1 MSAITSRIA
10 TRRESSV
17 SAMPTERSLTS
28 SSPTAVLRIDREAV
42 QKNYA
47 TMRAQTAAGVRHGAV
62 LKSDAYGLGATPI
75 AEALVEAGC
84 SLFFVADLDAALAL
98 RTAFPKVAIVALDGY
113 SSKRAPDYRDHGIV
127 AVANDLH
134 DIAALQ
140 RDASPPPYILSMDT
154 GFNRRGLEPRA
165 VTRLYLDGL
174 FNRLPPMGVM
184 SHLACAA
191 AADHPMN
198 DLQLQRFQ
206 QLYGLL
212 RPAWGTLAASCGVWL
227 GPRFH
232 FDVTRLGSALLGLD
246 DRRMRPSPLQPVVSL
261 SAQVIEVRALG
272 AGETVGYGAIFR
284 AKRPTRLAVVG
295 MGYAQG
301 LPRTDH
307 GLVAQIGGFPAPAV
321 GRLSMEWLTLDVT
334 DLPEALCHRGTW
346 VSLLDAQ
353 TTIDDL
359 ADATG
364 TAAQDILLRLG
375 AACRREHTAFEPLAA
390 SSKPAKRE
398 VASVASYPIPR
409 RRDR

>member
-140 RDASPPPYILSMDT
+140 RDASPPPTSSAWTPGST
-154 GFNRRGLEPRA
+154 GGGWNRAR
-165 VTRLYLDGL
+165 
-174 FNRLPPMGVM
+174 
-184 SHLACAA
+184 
-191 AADHPMN
+191 
-198 DLQLQRFQ
+198 
-206 QLYGLL
+206 
-212 RPAWGTLAASCGVWL
+212 
-227 GPRFH
+227 
-232 FDVTRLGSALLGLD
+232 
-246 DRRMRPSPLQPVVSL
+246 
-261 SAQVIEVRALG
+261 
-272 AGETVGYGAIFR
+272 
-284 AKRPTRLAVVG
+284 
-295 MGYAQG
+295 
-301 LPRTDH
+301 
-307 GLVAQIGGFPAPAV
+307 
-321 GRLSMEWLTLDVT
+321 
-334 DLPEALCHRGTW
+334 
-346 VSLLDAQ
+346 
-353 TTIDDL
+353 
-359 ADATG
+359 
-364 TAAQDILLRLG
+364 
-375 AACRREHTAFEPLAA
+375 
-390 SSKPAKRE
+390 
-398 VASVASYPIPR
+398 
-409 RRDR
+409 